1 MTIEEKEKEIKKY
14 LLAEEGIS
22 SADEIASRIAAE
34 AAVVTPVVAESE
46 GLTTEIDKAYFTLS
60 LAGKVKKEKADV
72 TPVTQTVPAQASAP
86 VSNHTAAELSAIT
99 QKLKADLG
107 RRLADF
113 DNWSIPE
120 LYTTKAAP
128 AALIPKDTTFQATM
142 TPETFQEKYK
152 REDVLAEDRDI
163 YDAILNKLRNKEP
176 FKAFVNDKFKAP
188 INGCKVVY
196 GEGEGKAEIFCKDDL
211 ILFLATEVCG
221 KIPSSENT
229 AGASIKS
236 VTVKQKQSKSGVE
249 RQTNKVVVTFTKA
262 ADLDRVLASDVLTTK
277 TDRMVRSE
285 ECFRIAIKLDD
296 KTVKLNSKNEPMY
309 RKIRISGKAPVYD
322 TIIKENF
329 TDVFRVDT
337 RDKSAKC
344 PKDSKEI
351 DMLLEAATL
360 AIADYKSNFTPGVKV
375 DINDS
380 LQKALNE
387 YMADTTEAAPVG
399 AAI

>member
-1 MTIEEKEKEIKKY
+1 MTIEEKEIEIKKY

-99 QKLKADLG
+99 QKLKADMS

-113 DNWSIPE
+113 DNWSIPQ
-120 LYTTKAAP
+120 LYTIKAAP
-128 AALIPKDTTFQATM
+128 ADLIPEGTTFQATM
-142 TPETFQEKYK
+142 TPEKFKSTYK
-152 REDVLAEDRDI
+152 EEDVLPEDKPI
-163 YDAILNKLRNKEP
+163 YQAILTKLENKES
-176 FKAFVNDKFKAP
+176 FKAFINDKFKAP
-188 INGCKVVY
+188 INGCKVAK
-196 GEGEGKAEIFCKDDL
+196 GEGKAETFCKDDL
-211 ILFLATEVCG
+211 VLFLATEVCG

-229 AGASIKS
+229 AGATIKK
-236 VTVKQKQSKSGVE
+236 VTVKQKQTQNGAE
-249 RQTNKVVVTFTKA
+249 RKADKVVVTFTKA
-262 ADLDRVLASDVLTTK
+262 ADRDRVLVSDVLTTK

-285 ECFRIAIKLDD
+285 ECFRIAIRPDGKN
-296 KTVKLNSKNEPMY
+296 VKLNGKGEPMY
-309 RKIRISGKAPVYD
+309 RKVRISGKAPVYD
-322 TIIKENF
+322 TVIKSDF

-344 PKDSKEI
+344 PKDRKEI

-399 AAI
+399 AAV